1 MILIN
6 KYGVRADKVFVIPLG
21 VNTRKFY
28 PMERIKK
35 IPDSLLFVG
44 RLDKRKGADF
54 LVRTMPLVVRE
65 VPDVKLFLGGTGRNL
80 PKLEAYVAKH
90 GLERNVEFLGFI
102 PENKLNE
109 WYNKVKCVVVPS
121 MFEGFGLT
129 VIEAMAVG
137 TSIIATNV
145 DSLKDIVEDHVN
157 GFLVDYNDV
166 WCLSDRIV
174 LLLKEG
180 KMRDEFIAKGRDL
193 VRRVFNWDVAM
204 KSNLEQL
211 YGPIKNIR
219 QG

>member
-1 MILIN
+1 
-6 KYGVRADKVFVIPLG
+6 
-21 VNTRKFY
+21 
-28 PMERIKK
+28 
-35 IPDSLLFVG
+35 
-44 RLDKRKGADF
+44 
-54 LVRTMPLVVRE
+54 
-65 VPDVKLFLGGTGRNL
+65 
-80 PKLEAYVAKH
+80 
-90 GLERNVEFLGFI
+90 
-102 PENKLNE
+102 
-109 WYNKVKCVVVPS
+109 